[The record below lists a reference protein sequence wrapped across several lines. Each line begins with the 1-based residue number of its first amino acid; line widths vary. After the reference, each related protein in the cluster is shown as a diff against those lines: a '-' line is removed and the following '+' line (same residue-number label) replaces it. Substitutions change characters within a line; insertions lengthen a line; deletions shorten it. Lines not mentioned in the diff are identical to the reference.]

1 MTFWPATRFDGLATD
16 AKITDPTAY
25 GIAPGPAGY
34 SIADLRCVPTALRH
48 PRGIYTETAI
58 ALVLSGTFEY
68 ASEGC
73 AGMAV
78 PGSLVFGNKGAEFS
92 CRHEGSEGNR
102 RIVVFFS
109 EELLTPLA
117 TAFCLDAPRFQ
128 ATSAPPSRAT
138 TMVAGL
144 LLKIARGAV
153 DSIETAMEIAHICL
167 CASAGER
174 SNRASEADTRGV
186 LEAVRYINA
195 RFTEPCPLDTLA
207 AVAGMNR
214 FRLAKQFRA
223 VTGETANQ
231 YVINRRLSAA
241 ATRLAETKSPIAEI
255 AYEVGFN
262 DISHFDAC
270 FRSAFGCPPSVWR
283 RKS

>member
-1 MTFWPATRFDGLATD
+1 MTFWPDTRFDGLATD
-16 AKITDPTAY
+16 AKIADPTAY

-34 SIADLRCVPTALRH
+34 SIADLRCVPSVLR
-48 PRGIYTETAI
+48 RAQGVYTETGI
-58 ALVLSGTFEY
+58 ALVVSGTFEHL
-68 ASEGC
+68 SEGC

-78 PGSLVFGNKGAEFS
+78 PGSLVFANRGAEFS
-92 CRHEGSEGNR
+92 CRHEGLEGNR

-109 EELLTPLA
+109 DELLEPLA
-117 TAFCLDAPRFQ
+117 AAFCLDAPRFQ
-128 ATSAPPSRAT
+128 ATSAPPSRVT

-144 LLKIARGAV
+144 LLKMARGAV
-153 DSIETAMEIAHICL
+153 DSIETAVEIAHISL
-167 CASAGER
+167 CASARGC
-174 SNRASEADTRGV
+174 SNNASEADTRGV

-195 RFTEPCPLDTLA
+195 RFAEPCPLDTLA
-207 AVAGMNR
+207 TVAGMNR
-214 FRLAKQFRA
+214 FRFAKQFRA
-223 VTGETANQ
+223 VTGETATQ

-241 ATRLAETKSPIAEI
+241 ATRLASTKAPIAEI

-270 FRSAFGCPPSVWR
+270 FRTAFGCPPSVWR